1 MSTIGGLTV
10 VAIGIALAAAGLAAW
25 SGSWNFWATPGIP
38 SYGVLPLLLLPA
50 GVMCLSAGIV
60 ASLGDLAE
68 NGLVALALLPLLIG
82 FFGGALITIPGFF
95 LLMFWSPKRIPDRLR
110 PRWLPPTWTP
120 PENTFST
127 ISRPFIRRELRDRRP
142 PGLHWPAVLVKDTA
156 DSTKPPPRYGFLALE
171 DAALSWFDCSWDSF
185 ECKEAFTIAAGP
197 ETDIKSCELPSYR
210 ILQAPLALEIAAPA
224 GHFRIDVF
232 TGVVGQRKN
241 IVSRIRRVMKP

>member
-95 LLMFWSPKRIPDRLR
+95 LLTFWSPKRIPDRLR

-171 DAALSWFDCSWDSF
+171 DAALTWFDCSWDTP
-185 ECKEAFTIAAGP
+185 ECKESFTVSAGARTKV
-197 ETDIKSCELPSYR
+197 EISEHSSR
-210 ILQAPLALEIAAPA
+210 HFLQSPVTLSVTTSSSRLRFA
-224 GHFRIDVF
+224 VF
-232 TGVVGQRKN
+232 TGVPGPRAN
-241 IVSRIRRVMKP
+241 IRAAIEAATS